1 MGHFTPEERLG
12 RPGPTRGTDGAAANL
27 CQRSLISR
35 LLTIQAEAIFGQRT
49 GLAGLR
55 PEYSPGEP
63 AVNIYTAGGEFA
75 PHTDKQSVSLL
86 VPLRRSTRAKRRPRQ
101 LSQLRQFNHLLQFR
115 QFRQL

>member
-1 MGHFTPEERLG
+1 MP
-12 RPGPTRGTDGAAANL
+12 ASL
-27 CQRSLISR
+27 CQPGCGILAAGSTLVGGST
-35 LLTIQAEAIFGQRT
+35 LALPVAHVAPLTIQAEAIFGQRT

-86 VPLRRSTRAKRRPRQ
+86 VPL
-101 LSQLRQFNHLLQFR
+101 
-115 QFRQL
+115 

>member
-1 MGHFTPEERLG
+1 M
-12 RPGPTRGTDGAAANL
+12 
-27 CQRSLISR
+27 
-35 LLTIQAEAIFGQRT
+35 TIQAEEIFGQRT

-86 VPLRRSTRAKRRPRQ
+86 VPL
-101 LSQLRQFNHLLQFR
+101 
-115 QFRQL
+115 